1 LATEDKTPLREAAPS
16 APGRTSKTPD
26 RSKVA
31 RNRIIAGVVIAV
43 VVIVAIFLLT
53 RGNGHIPFV
62 DNAEL
67 RAWAFATFKAQVLDM
82 ESAAIAHVA
91 YSNEKPFIAFR
102 SLSDLA
108 GGDPGENQWATFVQ
122 LASGNSAAV
131 VLAFLEALPAT

>member
-1 LATEDKTPLREAAPS
+1 MGLRDVQ
-16 APGRTSKTPD
+16 G
-26 RSKVA
+26 
-31 RNRIIAGVVIAV
+31 AGA
-43 VVIVAIFLLT
+43 
-53 RGNGHIPFV
+53 GHGI
-62 DNAEL
+62 
-67 RAWAFATFKAQVLDM
+67 
-82 ESAAIAHVA
+82 AAIAHVA